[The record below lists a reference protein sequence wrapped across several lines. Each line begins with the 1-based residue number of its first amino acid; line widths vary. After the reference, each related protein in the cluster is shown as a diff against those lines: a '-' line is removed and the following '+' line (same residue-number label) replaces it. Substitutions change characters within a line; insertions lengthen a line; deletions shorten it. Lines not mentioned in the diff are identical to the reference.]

1 MEVLATV
8 ALAVILF
15 TSSNIDDIFVLL
27 SFYADPRFGTRQVV
41 LGQYLGMAVLVAA
54 STLASLLSWVLP
66 MAYVGLFGLLPIGI
80 GLRRLVALDAQ
91 PDSNEQESRGRFG
104 RTLTVTA
111 VTIANGGDNIGIY
124 TPVFVTHSVTAIA
137 VITVVFV
144 PMVAVWLMFAHW
156 LVNHPALRTPMRRFA
171 HVGTP
176 LVLIGIG
183 VFVLYDSGS
192 ISLLR

>member
-27 SFYADPRFGTRQVV
+27 SFYADPRFGARQVV

-66 MAYVGLFGLLPIGI
+66 MAYVGLLGLLPIGI
-80 GLRRLVALDAQ
+80 GLRRLVALNDQ
-91 PDSNEQESRGRFG
+91 SDSNEQRSRGRFG
-104 RTLTVTA
+104 QTLTVTA

-124 TPVFVTHSVTAIA
+124 TPVFATHSVTAIV

-144 PMVAVWLMFAHW
+144 LMVAVWLMFAHW
-156 LVNHPALRTPMRRFA
+156 LVNHPALRTPIRRFA

-176 LVLIGIG
+176 FVLIGIG